1 MYKALL
7 VEKEIV
13 KLEEDLRVLKILE
26 KNFSENLKSLKT
38 GDIYDAYGY
47 EAIKEID
54 EADWGRA
61 KILID
66 NLFNNSSSDDTER
79 LNAILCVYGKLNKSI
94 ILPDGEEICG
104 WKIVDMGKMELVEK
118 FNKKEI
124 LMIYYSGL

>member
-26 KNFSENLKSLKT
+26 KKFSENLKSLNT

-94 ILPDGEEICG
+94 ILH
-104 WKIVDMGKMELVEK
+104 MEN
-118 FNKKEI
+118 FNKHYGK
-124 LMIYYSGL
+124 LNLHQ